1 MYPTL
6 DAADYATAKQFSFV
20 VSPSTEYF
28 TRYINSFQK
37 NIKAHFF
44 ITKFLFF
51 CFFSFLTD
59 YQLVADAR
67 LEVTFKEDRPGA
79 VDEQESLYPSR
90 HNITLPSNSLNFM
103 FDACRVAFNQSTTLT
118 SDL

>member
-28 TRYINSFQK
+28 TRYINSFLKSTFFQ
-37 NIKAHFF
+37 IKY
-44 ITKFLFF
+44 F
-51 CFFSFLTD
+51 CFSFSFLTD